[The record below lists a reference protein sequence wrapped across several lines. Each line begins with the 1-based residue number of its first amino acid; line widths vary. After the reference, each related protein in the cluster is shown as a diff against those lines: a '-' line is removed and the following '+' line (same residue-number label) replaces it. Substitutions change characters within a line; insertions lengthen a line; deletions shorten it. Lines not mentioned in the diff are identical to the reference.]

1 MRLSSLALTA
11 ILCISSTQS
20 ASIPSPNPPLP
31 ALPITISPRVRPG
44 EWDYP
49 IQDTAIRLLGTIGS
63 AVASSVFASIC
74 AATSQFLHRAIDA
87 QGGEDALIP
96 HGMFIYQEFQTHMVI
111 QLRNANNHQLT
122 WKVVKAT
129 VNALTKVPELE
140 RRYQTDFK
148 IFDGANQV
156 GTGFLTYM
164 S

>member
-1 MRLSSLALTA
+1 
-11 ILCISSTQS
+11 
-20 ASIPSPNPPLP
+20 
-31 ALPITISPRVRPG
+31 
-44 EWDYP
+44 
-49 IQDTAIRLLGTIGS
+49 
-63 AVASSVFASIC
+63 
-74 AATSQFLHRAIDA
+74 
-87 QGGEDALIP
+87 
-96 HGMFIYQEFQTHMVI
+96 MVI